1 MPVLVFFSPPP
12 ALVSGTSLTKKLPI
26 NSSRTIKQLRF
37 NNNQTLKNL
46 KALRLDSSDKELGQ
60 GWKKFPVQFLVTR
73 RRKKFQK
80 KKEEEEE
87 RKTRE
92 KDKKKYLEHER
103 GELKCMTINKPQRRS
118 NINRQRTRVMGNST
132 GRGFPQNIGK

>member
-1 MPVLVFFSPPP
+1 MEEVPSTIPCNQ
-12 ALVSGTSLTKKLPI
+12 KK
-26 NSSRTIKQLRF
+26 
-37 NNNQTLKNL
+37 
-46 KALRLDSSDKELGQ
+46 KEV
-60 GWKKFPVQFLVTR
+60 P
-73 RRKKFQK
+73 K